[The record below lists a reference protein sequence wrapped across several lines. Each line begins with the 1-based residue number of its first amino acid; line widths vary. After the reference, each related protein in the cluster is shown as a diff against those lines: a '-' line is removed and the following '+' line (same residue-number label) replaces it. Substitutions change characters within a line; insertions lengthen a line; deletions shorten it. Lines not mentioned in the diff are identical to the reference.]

1 MYIYTYTYIYIIL
14 YMYIYIHIYIYI
26 YIYIAA
32 PSTHKNS
39 VLPHNCSTF
48 TIFGWYLEGLC
59 TVCVYIYICTY
70 TVVNRYID
78 GGIGIEI

>member
-1 MYIYTYTYIYIIL
+1 MGGGGGGGGRAWC
-14 YMYIYIHIYIYI
+14 I

-32 PSTHKNS
+32 PSTHKNN

-48 TIFGWYLEGLC
+48 YHFWVVFGGSMYRMC
-59 TVCVYIYICTY
+59 IYIYICTY
-70 TVVNRYID
+70 MVVNRYID